1 MSVVNQLTNPVEDIP
16 LSKEILGEQNT
27 QQMNG
32 DDDRLVDEILDEL
45 NEGTP
50 AISEETNITLET
62 AAPNINNPE
71 MLHAQQFSQATNELP
86 PIMNVE
92 YDSSENT
99 ASGIKNMLKKPIIVL
114 CISFIVFNPLV
125 LNILRKYMPS
135 MISNSIFY
143 DQIQTLLFSVLV
155 AVLFLGTNYLI

>member
-16 LSKEILGEQNT
+16 LSKETLGGQNT

-50 AISEETNITLET
+50 AISEETNINLET
-62 AAPNINNPE
+62 TQPNINNPE
-71 MLHAQQFSQATNELP
+71 MLNAQQFSQDANELP

-92 YDSSENT
+92 YDSPENT
-99 ASGIKNMLKKPIIVL
+99 ASSIKNMLKKPIIVL
-114 CISFIVFNPLV
+114 CISFVVFNPLV
-125 LNILRKYMPS
+125 LNMLRKYMPS
-135 MISNSIFY
+135 MILNSIFY